1 MASAL
6 LKEYSPNN
14 TNNVSDPASAA
25 ASVAPSD
32 PRIIDR
38 PFGVEYETCVIC
50 DAGPAHDWIT
60 NLNSYVAAV
69 RTRYNSVPPEWTG
82 GFKDTVYILDDTNN
96 LFQFNLQNHASPQKI
111 TDNADT
117 IESLI
122 HTYTIPLITMDSTV
136 ICHNTLR
143 RAQAENFD
151 LTQENYTINVEI
163 VSQILY
169 SRSELDYFMNLFII
183 KEKFVVN
190 KSQGVHLNIS
200 VKDMPSD
207 SIRQIVKSG
216 YKPWENA
223 WAPVFRPQG
232 SKWAQ
237 PLTNAKMAEL
247 NDPDAV
253 FNTVFGKT
261 NSIRYKTGPQ
271 ILEFRILTPIDDLKD
286 RIVELLDM
294 FPPTTAGGK
303 RSTKRKYQQK
313 RAKTRKHPKTAQIFV
328 YGSLRKGLQNHHRL
342 TSIGAKYMGIFKSN
356 KPYYMV
362 GLKSRAYPYIT
373 DTKVSSDSN
382 KTPITGEVY
391 RIKRTDL
398 KELDALEHNYVR
410 KLEGFHGPKKTKAY
424 VYVLENDELIEGIK
438 SSFTKRFVSVPEG
451 DWIAFNEKN

>member
-6 LKEYSPNN
+6 LKEYNENN
-14 TNNVSDPASAA
+14 THNVSGPTVP

-32 PRIIDR
+32 PRTIDR
-38 PFGVEYETCVIC
+38 PYGVEYETCVIC

-69 RTRYNSVPPEWTG
+69 RTRYSSVPPQWAS
-82 GFKDTVYILDDTNN
+82 GFKDTVYILDDANN
-96 LFQFNLQNHASPQKI
+96 LYQFNLQNQAAPQKI
-111 TDNADT
+111 TDNSDA
-117 IESLI
+117 IEALI
-122 HTYTIPLITMDSTV
+122 HTYTSPLITMDSTV

-143 RAQAENFD
+143 RATPENFG
-151 LTQENYTINVEI
+151 LAAENYTINVEI

-169 SRSELDYFMNLFII
+169 SRAELDYFMNLFII

-200 VKDMPSD
+200 VKDMPPD

-261 NSIRYKTGPQ
+261 NSVRYKAGPQ

-294 FPPTTAGGK
+294 FPPLATGGK
-303 RSTKRKYQQK
+303 RSTKRKYRQK
-313 RAKTRKHPKTAQIFV
+313 RAKTRKHAKTAQIFV

-342 TSIGAKYMGIFKSN
+342 TSIGAKYVGTFKSN

-373 DTKVSSDSN
+373 ETKVSSDSN

-410 KLEGFHGPKKTKAY
+410 KFEGFHGQKKTKAY

-438 SSFTKRFVSVPEG
+438 GSFTKRFVSVPEG